1 MPNASMAQDNWG
13 GINAPRPTIAKR
25 TGPDGH
31 ALPPLKQYPVE
42 QVLYFHERH
51 LRDLMNAVGK
61 LQFDASK
68 NAQSPTETVSVDVEA
83 IKESVKAELS
93 TQFVAQNKKIEKQQ
107 KTIASLRQEIV
118 DLRTNLEENVELV
131 VDEQ

>member
-1 MPNASMAQDNWG
+1 MSRRMPNASMAQATWG
-13 GINAPRPTIAKR
+13 GIQ
-25 TGPDGH
+25 GPPQPVRESMPH
-31 ALPPLKQYPVE
+31 LKQYPIE

-51 LRDLMNAVGK
+51 LQELMGAVGQ

-68 NAQSPTETVSVDVEA
+68 NTTSQTASVDVEA

-93 TQFVAQNKKIEKQQ
+93 TQFAAQNKKIEKQQ

-118 DLRTNLEENVELV
+118 DLRTNLEENVELI

>member
-1 MPNASMAQDNWG
+1 MPNASMAQSNWG
-13 GINAPRPTIAKR
+13 GINRPPAAAAPRR
-25 TGPDGH
+25 ENM
-31 ALPPLKQYPVE
+31 PPLKQYPVE

-51 LRDLMNAVGK
+51 LTELMNAVGK

-68 NAQSPTETVSVDVEA
+68 NAQSSTQTANVDVEA

-93 TQFVAQNKKIEKQQ
+93 TQFTTQNKKIEKQQ

-118 DLRTNLEENVELV
+118 DLRKNLEENVELV
-131 VDEQ
+131 VEE

>member
-1 MPNASMAQDNWG
+1 MSRRMPNASMAQSGWG
-13 GINAPRPTIAKR
+13 GINAPTPHPAQNRVNMPA
-25 TGPDGH
+25 
-31 ALPPLKQYPVE
+31 LKQYPVE

-51 LRDLMNAVGK
+51 LRELMNAVGQ
-61 LQFDASK
+61 LQYDASK

-83 IKESVKAELS
+83 IKESVKTELS

-118 DLRTNLEENVELV
+118 DLRKNLEDNVELV
-131 VDEQ
+131 VEEA

>member
-1 MPNASMAQDNWG
+1 MPNASMAQAGWG
-13 GINAPRPTIAKR
+13 GIQAPPRPVRESAQ
-25 TGPDGH
+25 G
-31 ALPPLKQYPVE
+31 LKQYPVE

-51 LRDLMNAVGK
+51 LHDLMSAVGQ

-68 NAQSPTETVSVDVEA
+68 NTTSQTASVDIEA

-93 TQFVAQNKKIEKQQ
+93 TQFTAQNKKIEKQQ

>member
-1 MPNASMAQDNWG
+1 MSRRMPNASMAQNEWG
-13 GINAPRPTIAKR
+13 GIRPPHISDQR
-25 TGPDGH
+25 TKMPNI
-31 ALPPLKQYPVE
+31 KQYPIE

-51 LRDLMNAVGK
+51 LHDLMSAVGR
-61 LQFDASK
+61 LQLDASK
-68 NAQSPTETVSVDVEA
+68 NSQSPTETANVKA

-118 DLRTNLEENVELV
+118 DLRKNLEDNVELV
-131 VDEQ
+131 VEEA

>member
-1 MPNASMAQDNWG
+1 MTTRMPNAAFAQDEWG
-13 GINAPRPTIAKR
+13 GIRAPSKERRSTMP
-25 TGPDGH
+25 G
-31 ALPPLKQYPVE
+31 LKEYPIE

-51 LRDLMNAVGK
+51 LRELMGAVGQ

-68 NAQSPTETVSVDVEA
+68 NTTSQTASVDVEA

-93 TQFVAQNKKIEKQQ
+93 EQFTAQNKKIEKQQ

>member
-1 MPNASMAQDNWG
+1 MPNASMAQATWG
-13 GINAPRPTIAKR
+13 GIQGPPRPVR
-25 TGPDGH
+25 ENMPS
-31 ALPPLKQYPVE
+31 LKQYPIE

-51 LRDLMNAVGK
+51 LQELMGAVGQ

-68 NAQSPTETVSVDVEA
+68 NTTSQTASVDVEA

-93 TQFVAQNKKIEKQQ
+93 TQFTAQNKKIEKQQ

-118 DLRTNLEENVELV
+118 DLRTNLEENVELI

>member
-1 MPNASMAQDNWG
+1 MPNASMAQNEWG
-13 GINAPRPTIAKR
+13 GIRPPHISGQR
-25 TGPDGH
+25 TKMPNI
-31 ALPPLKQYPVE
+31 KQYPIE

-51 LRDLMNAVGK
+51 LHDLMNAVGK

-118 DLRTNLEENVELV
+118 DLRKNLEDNVELV
-131 VDEQ
+131 VEEA